1 MGTSLAPA
9 VKEEKPQNKAISLPY
24 AYVFLAFEIVL
35 SMVLMERF
43 KRYPLLNC
51 FQAGSFSVNFVVDSL
66 DELENKIYYVVCYK
80 ERTRKE
86 FTRYDTTVQ

>member
-1 MGTSLAPA
+1 MGISLAPA

-35 SMVLMERF
+35 YVVLVERL

-51 FQAGSFSVNFVVDSL
+51 FQAGPFSVNFVVDSL
-66 DELENKIYYVVCYK
+66 DELKNNIYYVVCHK

-86 FTRYDTTVQ
+86 STRYDITVQ